1 MARARLAPSLKQLRT
16 EVDVAWPMRSKRS
29 DGWIGDAAH
38 LARTSDHNPDAD
50 GIVHAL
56 DITAEG
62 INVRRLV
69 VDCIHHEAVWYV
81 ISGGWL
87 YSRTHDFVGV
97 PYHGRDPHVTHVHVN
112 IRHSPEAEMSSR
124 RWLSPTDE

>member
-56 DITAEG
+56 DITADG

-69 VDCIHHEAVWYV
+69 VDCTHHGATWYV
-81 ISGGWL
+81 ISRGWL
-87 YSRTHDFVGV
+87 YSRTHNFVGV
-97 PYHGRDPHVTHVHVN
+97 PYEGLDPHQTHTHVN
-112 IRHSPEAEMSSR
+112 IRHTDWAARTKR
-124 RWLSPTDE
+124 RWISPTE

>member
-1 MARARLAPSLKQLRT
+1 VARARLAPSLKQLRT

-69 VDCIHHEAVWYV
+69 VDCTHTTRP
-81 ISGGWL
+81 SG
-87 YSRTHDFVGV
+87 T
-97 PYHGRDPHVTHVHVN
+97 
-112 IRHSPEAEMSSR
+112 SSQEGG
-124 RWLSPTDE
+124 STAGPTTS

>member
-1 MARARLAPSLKQLRT
+1 VARARLAPALRLLRA
-16 EVDVAWPMRSKRS
+16 EVDVAWPERSRLS

-38 LARTSDHNPDAD
+38 QGRHSDHNPDPD

-56 DITAEG
+56 DITAKG

-69 VDCIHHEAVWYV
+69 VDCTHHPSCWYV

-87 YSRTHDFVGV
+87 YSRTHRFVGV
-97 PYHGRDPHVTHVHVN
+97 PYDGPDPHTSHVHVN
-112 IRHSPEAEMSSR
+112 IRHDPTSEQSKRS
-124 RWLSPTDE
+124 WLTADA